1 MIKNSFFNKRFYLKT
16 LYFSIIFFSI
26 YFFLLILLQYLITGH
41 FPLRIGF
48 FGKPENSDEFA
59 IIWLMSKYYLEGF
72 EFTNIIAIN
81 IFTFILLLIF
91 VLTASINLAVTS
103 LNKKML
109 CNSATGLAGITFVTQ
124 SVIACPACGINFAM
138 WLSQLITFTVS
149 GTTLGLSA
157 FLTNFMNI
165 ILFIS
170 IIINIILFMFNY
182 RYFKI
187 NNKK

>member
-1 MIKNSFFNKRFYLKT
+1 
-16 LYFSIIFFSI
+16 
-26 YFFLLILLQYLITGH
+26 
-41 FPLRIGF
+41 
-48 FGKPENSDEFA
+48 
-59 IIWLMSKYYLEGF
+59 MSKYYLEGF